1 MNQRDISESN
11 SCIAHRRDDG
21 TEELVTTH
29 LAEVAEM
36 AAGFARQFGGEDTG
50 RALGMIHDIGKFSD
64 DFQRRINDGGP
75 KVDHST
81 AGAYEL
87 ALRDVGWLSYCVS
100 GHHGGMP
107 DWESPDSDATLYKRI
122 QKAAKNRI
130 PDYRT
135 PDCDWV
141 LQHLPA
147 KEELGQELL
156 EKCRNAPRNE
166 VPALDSRLQ
175 RDFSF
180 DFFTRMCFSC
190 LVDADF
196 LCTERFMEGKSRE
209 AVQTDSLSAIAERFE
224 ERISSFYPPKGSL
237 NILRCAVSDDC
248 YSAGRDIVP
257 GIFSLTVPTGGGKTL
272 AGMRFALQH
281 ATKYGMS
288 RIIVAEPYTAII
300 EQTADKYREY
310 LDGNQTENVL
320 EHHSN
325 FDFDA
330 LDEDPLRKN
339 LRLAAENWDMPIVV
353 TTNVQLFESL
363 FANSTSRCRKLH
375 NIANSVIILD
385 EAQTL
390 PLTVMDACVRALVEL
405 TKNYHCTVVLCT
417 ATQPAL
423 DELFVQYGLS
433 VHEIVKEKNRLFQE
447 LRRVTYKSIGKQSD
461 DELVGELSENDQV
474 LCIFNSRM
482 QARNIAESLLGRFD
496 DGSVFHLSTLMYPA
510 HREHVLELVRK
521 RLAAGLPCRVV
532 STSLIEAGVD
542 LDFPVVYRSIAGLD
556 SIIQAAGR
564 CNREGKRDLNRSIV
578 FIFDSCDNP
587 ESGRPYGIPSDIRQ
601 RAGITTNVIAELDA
615 SGRTEDYGSLSA
627 IRCYFENLMECFRE
641 EHSPG
646 SRVGQRIRKPLE
658 DLRIGFG
665 NVFPEGAQLNGVPH
679 IQFASSSA
687 DFRFIDSEARPVVI
701 PAEEISNELDRAS
714 CGMATRGDM
723 RRIGRYSVVLYPRTL
738 ETMIEAGKV
747 EVKSGMYLLS
757 DLKWY
762 SYQTG
767 LDCRDIQGEGMFW

>member
-1 MNQRDISESN
+1 
-11 SCIAHRRDDG
+11 
-21 TEELVTTH
+21 
-29 LAEVAEM
+29 
-36 AAGFARQFGGEDTG
+36 
-50 RALGMIHDIGKFSD
+50 
-64 DFQRRINDGGP
+64 
-75 KVDHST
+75 
-81 AGAYEL
+81 
-87 ALRDVGWLSYCVS
+87 
-100 GHHGGMP
+100 
-107 DWESPDSDATLYKRI
+107 
-122 QKAAKNRI
+122 
-130 PDYRT
+130 
-135 PDCDWV
+135 
-141 LQHLPA
+141 
-147 KEELGQELL
+147 
-156 EKCRNAPRNE
+156 
-166 VPALDSRLQ
+166 
-175 RDFSF
+175 
-180 DFFTRMCFSC
+180 
-190 LVDADF
+190 
-196 LCTERFMEGKSRE
+196 
-209 AVQTDSLSAIAERFE
+209 
-224 ERISSFYPPKGSL
+224 
-237 NILRCAVSDDC
+237 
-248 YSAGRDIVP
+248 
-257 GIFSLTVPTGGGKTL
+257 
-272 AGMRFALQH
+272 
-281 ATKYGMS
+281 
-288 RIIVAEPYTAII
+288 
-300 EQTADKYREY
+300 
-310 LDGNQTENVL
+310 
-320 EHHSN
+320 
-325 FDFDA
+325 
-330 LDEDPLRKN
+330 
-339 LRLAAENWDMPIVV
+339 
-353 TTNVQLFESL
+353 
-363 FANSTSRCRKLH
+363 
-375 NIANSVIILD
+375 
-385 EAQTL
+385 
-390 PLTVMDACVRALVEL
+390 MDACVRALVEL

-474 LCIFNSRM
+474 LCIVNSRM

-510 HREHVLELVRK
+510 HREHVLELVRE

-646 SRVGQRIRKPLE
+646 SRAGQRIRKPLE

-714 CGMATRGDM
+714 CGMVTRGDM
-723 RRIGRYSVVLYPRTL
+723 RRIGRYSVALYPHTL

-762 SYQTG
+762 GNQTG